1 MLQGNLLNFNGFL
14 YYTILSYNM
23 CYNYTIV
30 SNRCIMSESVFYQ
43 YNPWWED
50 GYVFPKTIIRP
61 RLETLLTPLV
71 QDKSVVF
78 LTGLRRVG
86 KTTQLKLQIKSLLES
101 GVNPKHIFYISLD
114 DYLLRE
120 KNILDIIQDYRGI
133 HRISNQTKVYLFLD
147 EITYKE
153 DFRIQLK
160 NLYDQGHSKIF
171 ASSSSS
177 SALKD
182 TRGFLTGRERVIEV
196 LPLDFSEY
204 LLFKNITI
212 KKSDK
217 QIIKSYFEEYMQI
230 GGMPEYVLNGNRDY
244 LTSLV
249 EDILYKDIVAAHGI
263 RNPALIKDFFKL
275 LMERA
280 GKQVSINKLA
290 NILKI
295 SPDTASRYL
304 YMFEEAYLIYLVPRY
319 GKTNETVL
327 SSKKIY
333 AADIGIK
340 NLFTGFRDKGA
351 IFENIVYLKI
361 KHLKPSYVY
370 EDGVELDF
378 ITEKES
384 LIEVK
389 YDKTL
394 NEKQQQLFDKISA
407 KEKVVIQNFNELDNL
422 DRIT

>member
-1 MLQGNLLNFNGFL
+1 
-14 YYTILSYNM
+14 
-23 CYNYTIV
+23 
-30 SNRCIMSESVFYQ
+30 MSESVLYQ
-43 YNPWWED
+43 YNPWWE
-50 GYVFPKTIIRP
+50 GEYTFPDIIVRP
-61 RLETLLTPLV
+61 NIQVHLAPLMD
-71 QDKSVVF
+71 DKSVVF

-86 KTTQLKLQIKSLLES
+86 KTTQLKLLIKSLLEKK
-101 GVNPKHIFYISLD
+101 VDPKHIFYISLD

-120 KNILDIIQDYRGI
+120 KNIIDIVQDYRGI

-147 EITYKE
+147 EITYKD

-182 TRGFLTGRERVIEV
+182 TRGFLTGRERVVEI

-212 KKSDK
+212 KKSET
-217 QIIKSYFEEYMQI
+217 QVIKSYFEEYMQI
-230 GGMPEYVLNGNRDY
+230 GGMPEYVLNGNREY
-244 LTSLV
+244 LTALV

-263 RNPALIKDFFKL
+263 RNPGLVKDFFML

-290 NILKI
+290 NILNV
-295 SPDTASRYL
+295 SPDTAKRYL
-304 YMFEEAYLIYLVPRY
+304 YMFEETYLIYLIPRY

-327 SSKKIY
+327 SSKKVY
-333 AADIGIK
+333 AADLGIK
-340 NLFTGFRDKGA
+340 NLFTGFRDKDA
-351 IFENIVYLKI
+351 IFENIVFFKI
-361 KHLKPSYVY
+361 KHLNPAYVY

-378 ITEKES
+378 MTEQKI

-394 NEKQQQLFDKISA
+394 NEKQQKLFDKIQA
-407 KEKVVIQNFNELDNL
+407 KKKLVIQNISDLENLNE
-422 DRIT
+422 I